1 MRGTGG
7 REQSLAPS
15 TEAEH
20 GLSTPT
26 HLGLDDLLS
35 DRMRNPE
42 SFVGTRSPPKLVN
55 NDQARPPFMR
65 LERPENH
72 THRGHL
78 ARKRRQRRLEVV
90 VVRQAS
96 QEGRD
101 GAEGSVLRGHERAN
115 LGHDVQ
121 EGNLA
126 QQRRLAAHVG
136 TIDDL
141 ERGCIGRV
149 RVAVEQDTMLKQ
161 SLHTRFR
168 NKRGSNS
175 LWHERAVRHPELLM
189 ERVTP
194 LLDRH
199 RVGPLG
205 PDCVRCL
212 HSGKDPNVRREGGE
226 GGN

>member
-7 REQSLAPS
+7 REQSLAPA

-65 LERPENH
+65 LERPEDH
-72 THRGHL
+72 AHRGHL

-101 GAEGSVLRGHERAN
+101 GAEGSVLRGDKRAD

-136 TIDDL
+136 PVDDL
-141 ERGCIGRV
+141 ERGRIGRV
-149 RVAVEQDTMLKQ
+149 RVAAGTKRSVRGKMRIGNREGPKD
-161 SLHTRFR
+161 SLR
-168 NKRGSNS
+168 
-175 LWHERAVRHPELLM
+175 HERAVRHPELLM
-189 ERVTP
+189 ERVTT
-194 LLDRH
+194 LLDRQ

>member
-7 REQSLAPS
+7 REQSLAPA

-35 DRMRNPE
+35 NRMRNPE
-42 SFVGTRSPPKLVN
+42 SFIRTRPPPEFIN

-65 LERPENH
+65 LERPEDH
-72 THRGHL
+72 AHRGHL

-141 ERGCIGRV
+141 ERGRIGRV
-149 RVAVEQDTMLKQ
+149 RVAAGTKRSVRGKMRIGNREGPKD
-161 SLHTRFR
+161 SLR
-168 NKRGSNS
+168 
-175 LWHERAVRHPELLM
+175 HERAVRHPELLM

-194 LLDRH
+194 LLDRQ

-212 HSGKDPNVRREGGE
+212 HSGKDPTVRREGGE